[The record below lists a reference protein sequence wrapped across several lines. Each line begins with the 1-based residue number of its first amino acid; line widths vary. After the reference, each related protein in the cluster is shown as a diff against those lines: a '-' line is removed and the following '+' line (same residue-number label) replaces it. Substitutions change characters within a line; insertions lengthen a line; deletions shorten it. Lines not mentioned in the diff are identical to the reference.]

1 MVRGFLVAPL
11 FTSLLLAGC
20 AVAEYN
26 YPVAWEPLVP
36 QPDSECREFL
46 GRFADRGQR
55 EDESSRPSLTRQLF
69 GEFSDWENA
78 TAVELTMPK
87 DGVLVA
93 TVSGNE
99 GPLFART
106 LLRADDYRCQGGRL
120 IVRDRRWIAGYIMSG
135 RQHVEVELNIA
146 GPRVVTQVEEMSYG
160 VMFIIF
166 PIIGTARHW
175 YRFERL
181 PQG

>member
-26 YPVAWEPLVP
+26 YPVVWEPLVP

-181 PQG
+181 AQG

>member
-1 MVRGFLVAPL
+1 MIRLILAC
-11 FTSLLLAGC
+11 LLLAGC

-36 QPDSECREFL
+36 QPDSDCREFQ
-46 GRFADRGQR
+46 GRYADRGER
-55 EDESSRPSLTRQLF
+55 EDEPTHPSLTRQLF
-69 GEFSDWENA
+69 GEFSNWENA
-78 TAVELTMPK
+78 TTVEFTMPK

-93 TVSGNE
+93 TVSGND

-106 LLRADDYRCQGGRL
+106 LVRSDRDYLCQGGRL

-135 RQHVEVELNIA
+135 RQHVDIELNREGTRI
-146 GPRVVTQVEEMSYG
+146 VTQVEEMTYG
-160 VMFIIF
+160 VMFVIF
-166 PIIGTARHW
+166 PVVGTARHW

-181 PQG
+181 R

>member
-1 MVRGFLVAPL
+1 MIRSILAC
-11 FTSLLLAGC
+11 LLLAGC

-36 QPDSECREFL
+36 QPDSDCREFQ
-46 GRFADRGQR
+46 GRYADRGER
-55 EDESSRPSLTRQLF
+55 EDEPTRPSLTRQLF
-69 GEFSDWENA
+69 GEFSNWENA
-78 TAVELTMPK
+78 TTVEFTMPK

-93 TVSGNE
+93 TVSGND

-106 LLRADDYRCQGGRL
+106 LVRSDRDYLCQGGRL

-135 RQHVEVELNIA
+135 RQHVDIELNREGTRI
-146 GPRVVTQVEEMSYG
+146 VTQVEEMTYG
-160 VMFIIF
+160 VMFVIF
-166 PIIGTARHW
+166 PVVGTARHW

-181 PQG
+181 R